1 LNGLR
6 FLLDVNVGS
15 SVRRF
20 LLNLGH
26 DVSSVV
32 DIDPRMSDEQIL
44 RLALEEGSSVTSS
57 STGGFLTRE

>member
-1 LNGLR
+1 MNGLR